1 MNKIKNYYSSLSKT
15 KKVLLICNILTLIIS
30 IIALISNIHTYQK
43 LKHKEIIV
51 SSDVH
56 YEQAIPL
63 EIDNINS
70 EE

>member
-1 MNKIKNYYSSLSKT
+1 MNKIKNYCSSLSKT
-15 KKVLLICNILTLIIS
+15 KKILLVCNILVLIIS

-43 LKHKEIIV
+43 LKHKEIII
-51 SSDVH
+51 SSDIH

-63 EIDNINS
+63 EIDKINS

>member
-15 KKVLLICNILTLIIS
+15 KKVLLICNILALIIS
-30 IIALISNIHTYQK
+30 IIA
-43 LKHKEIIV
+43 V

-63 EIDNINS
+63 EIDKINS

>member
-1 MNKIKNYYSSLSKT
+1 MNKIKNYCRSLSKT
-15 KKVLLICNILTLIIS
+15 KKILLVCNILVLIIS

-43 LKHKEIIV
+43 LKHKEIII
-51 SSDVH
+51 SSDIH

-63 EIDNINS
+63 EIDKINS